1 MMESSQQ
8 PQLTDQERKRLDR
21 IKRFGIISNPVLGSN
36 GEPVESQG
44 DQEVPMVLPPV
55 NKERINITRR
65 NWR

>member
-1 MMESSQQ
+1 MESSQQ

-21 IKRFGIISNPVLGSN
+21 IKRFGQISNPVLGSN
-36 GEPVESQG
+36 GEPVENQG

>member
-1 MMESSQQ
+1 MESSQQ

-21 IKRFGIISNPVLGSN
+21 IKRFGQISNPVVASN

>member
-1 MMESSQQ
+1 MESSQQ

-21 IKRFGIISNPVLGSN
+21 IKRFGQISNPVLGSN
-36 GEPVESQG
+36 GEPVENQG

-55 NKERINITRR
+55 NKERINITRN